1 MTASTQEIGLQNLTK
16 LETWLSSCESLPG
29 RGGRVNISAVALGA
43 GVDRQLL
50 YRPEAREMIAQA
62 VQQKGLSMLVA
73 EKECPSGDPA
83 RASQPATGQMP
94 RLISARSRR
103 KLGEAAAG
111 RGLSGR
117 PLAAFAGDACLGG

>member
-62 VQQKGLSMLVA
+62 VQQKGLSMPSQKRNAQA
-73 EKECPSGDPA
+73 EIPA
-83 RASQPATGQMP
+83 WASQRILQLENQLTAARVEAHELRNRLQRYEHIDRHLTSTGLLP
-94 RLISARSRR
+94 R
-103 KLGEAAAG
+103 
-111 RGLSGR
+111 
-117 PLAAFAGDACLGG
+117 